1 MNKKQKFYPE
11 SQFGGFTDIDGTI
24 AFYTRINALIRSNY
38 ALLDVGCGRGA
49 YTEDELPMRR
59 ELRVFRGKVDKV
71 IGLDV
76 DEFAKNNPNID
87 EFHLHEGNSWPIT
100 DNSVDLC
107 LCDNVLE
114 HIEEPDL
121 FFSECRRV
129 LKDGGYLC
137 IRTPNLWS
145 YVGIVSKL
153 IPNRLHSKILSKVQE
168 NRAEQDVFPTYHRCN
183 TIGKLR
189 RTLLRHGF
197 KGVAYGYEAEP
208 SYLSFSRIAYYL
220 GVLHQRFAPRLIK
233 PAIFAFAK
241 IHKSEK

>member
-1 MNKKQKFYPE
+1 MNLKQRFYPE

-24 AFYTRINALIRSNY
+24 AFYTRINALISSNY
-38 ALLDVGCGRGA
+38 VLLDVGCGRGA
-49 YTEDELPMRR
+49 YAEDESPIRR
-59 ELRVFRGKVDKV
+59 ELRVFRGKVGKV

-76 DEFAKNNPNID
+76 DEGARNNPYID
-87 EFHLHEGNSWPIT
+87 EFHLLEGNPWSIT

-107 LCDNVLE
+107 LCDSVLE

-145 YVGIVSKL
+145 YVGIASKL
-153 IPNRLHSKILSKVQE
+153 IPNRFHSKILSKVQE
-168 NRAEQDVFPTYHRCN
+168 NRGEQDVFPTYHGCN

-189 RTLLRHGF
+189 RTLIRHTF

-220 GVLHQRFAPRLIK
+220 GVLHQRFAPGLMK
-233 PAIFAFAK
+233 PAIFAFAQ
-241 IHKSEK
+241 IHKSDG